1 MEKSSVEITGAIDK
15 SVNSDDSIEN
25 YLTGM
30 RSRYSKME
38 TKLLYTLDIR
48 FSTLAIARVSNL
60 SAEIFLRTK
69 NLKNL

>member
-48 FSTLAIARVSNL
+48 SPRCVSHVGDGL
-60 SAEIFLRTK
+60 SE
-69 NLKNL
+69 